1 MSVMKLKIAPLRVVV
16 MWLIVL
22 VAIAGIIL
30 LSFTSIFFTKWGLLQ
45 IMITVGYVAIMV
57 MILIFALNGYYY
69 IIEKDRLIVKKFNKE
84 LIFPY
89 KNIVY
94 IDEEESIKTKIVTM
108 VTNRG
113 DVIYLNFDK
122 KGILFKTLVEKCKN
136 VTTKEEAKRK
146 YPNAKI

>member
-1 MSVMKLKIAPLRVVV
+1 MKLKIAPLRVVV

-57 MILIFALNGYYY
+57 TILIFALNGYYY

-108 VTNRG
+108 VTNKG

-136 VTTKEEAKRK
+136 VTPKEEAKRK

>member
-1 MSVMKLKIAPLRVVV
+1 MKLKIAPLRVVV

-57 MILIFALNGYYY
+57 TILIFALNGYYY

-108 VTNRG
+108 VTNKG

-122 KGILFKTLVEKCKN
+122 KGILFKTLVEKCNN